1 MDVVLNWYWV
11 QNLIKVTRKIKL
23 MHETDLVFDHL
34 WHNNKLLVING
45 DSPELSQYILNQCV
59 EIL

>member
-1 MDVVLNWYWV
+1 
-11 QNLIKVTRKIKL
+11 

-34 WHNNKLLVING
+34 WHNKKLLVING